1 MSTASTASTTT
12 GTAGPTSTAGLP
24 GLRAAREA
32 QLLTQIDLAERS
44 GINRSTIS
52 DLESGSRNAHF
63 RTIRQLAAA
72 LDVAPQN
79 LLVGPPGRKRPARAR
94 KTEEATAT
102 TDTAATE
109 E

>member
-1 MSTASTASTTT
+1 MSMASTTT
-12 GTAGPTSTAGLP
+12 GTTGPTSTAGLP

-44 GINRSTIS
+44 GVNRSTIS

-63 RTIRQLAAA
+63 RTIRQLAACA
-72 LDVAPQN
+72 GGDTP
-79 LLVGPPGRKRPARAR
+79 GPAGRAGGQKRPARAR
-94 KTEEATAT
+94 KMEERTAT
-102 TDTAATE
+102 TATE